1 MPEAA
6 HGEFTIQVT
15 GNLICTKMTG
25 SYNEAGATAYTQA
38 VMEQV
43 KRLNG
48 KPFGIVADNR
58 GVLGGTPEAYAV
70 LDEYNVWMEDNN
82 MHAKAVVFNAKI
94 MATILKNQSP
104 SMQAENIQMFTD
116 LNQANRW
123 IENKLEQIKA

>member
-123 IENKLEQIKA
+123 IENKLEQVKA